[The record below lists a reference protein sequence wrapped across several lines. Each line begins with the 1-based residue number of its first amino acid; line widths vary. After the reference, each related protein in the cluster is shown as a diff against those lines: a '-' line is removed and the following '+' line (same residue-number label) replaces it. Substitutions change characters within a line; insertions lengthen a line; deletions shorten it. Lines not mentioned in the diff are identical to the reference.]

1 MNANPQGASVVPDD
15 IYNPLNGGTDTA
27 PTVDPLVTAPASLN
41 GSSVYAYS
49 IAFVPVGS
57 YTVAFTC
64 DNDDPAVDE
73 NAPPA
78 VPLNFVVYPQAVT
91 VTVGQTSTANF

>member
-1 MNANPQGASVVPDD
+1 VYTGSGVSPDD

-27 PTVDPLVTAPASLN
+27 PTVDPLVTGIATL
-41 GSSVYAYS
+41 SSGVYSYR
-49 IAFVPVGS
+49 IGYVPVGT

-73 NAPPA
+73 NVPPA
-78 VPLNFVVYPQAVT
+78 TPIDFTVYAQPVT
-91 VTVGQTSTANF
+91 VTVGQTSTVNF